1 MMKKKRIL
9 IASFDMEIG
18 GVERSLIGLLN
29 TIDYSKYDIDLMLF
43 RHEGGFFSLLPKE
56 PNLLEELQQYTTF
69 RKSIKQ
75 ILQEGHFSIGITR
88 MLGKIMGV
96 MHGRYVNSKEPGYF
110 VIQYGWRISLPFLP
124 KLREEYD
131 VAISFL
137 WPHYFIGDKVRA
149 KRKIGWIHTDYS
161 NIQLNKGMECKMW
174 REIDD
179 IVAVSESCR
188 DTFLNS
194 LPYINKKVQ
203 IIENIIDPAFVREQS
218 NQGDITQEIPVNS
231 ERIKLVTVARL
242 SHAKGIDNAIYA
254 LRKLLDQ
261 GYDIEWYI
269 VGYGPQEAELKS
281 LIDKLGLQDK
291 FVLLGK
297 KINPYPYIKAC
308 DIYVQPSRYEGKAV
322 TVREAQ
328 ILKKPVLITNFS
340 TAKSQLENGVDGY
353 ICPMGIKGIVGGIKR
368 MIDDVEFKNEI
379 VNNVSRKNY
388 GNEIEVEKIYRLIE
402 LE

>member
-1 MMKKKRIL
+1 MKKKRIL
-9 IASFDMEIG
+9 ITSFDMEIG

-43 RHEGGFFSLLPKE
+43 KHEGGFFSLLPKE

-75 ILQEGHFSIGITR
+75 ILQEGHFSIGFTR
-88 MLGKIMGV
+88 MIGKVMGV
-96 MHGRYVNSKEPGYF
+96 MHGRFVNSKEPGYF

-161 NIQLNKGMECKMW
+161 NIQLNKEMECKMW
-174 REIDD
+174 REMDD

-194 LPYINKKVQ
+194 LPYINKEVKV
-203 IIENIIDPAFVREQS
+203 IENIISPEFVCEQS
-218 NQGDITQEIPVNS
+218 NEGDITQEISINR
-231 ERIKLVTVARL
+231 ERIKLITVARL
-242 SHAKGIDNAIYA
+242 SHAKGIDDAIYA
-254 LRKLLDQ
+254 LRQLLDQ

-269 VGYGPQEAELKS
+269 VGYGPQEAELKL

-291 FVLLGK
+291 FILLGK

-340 TAKSQLENGVDGY
+340 TAKSQLEDEVDGY
-353 ICPMGIKGIVGGIKR
+353 ICPMGIKGIVEGIKK
-368 MIDDVEFKNEI
+368 MIDDVEFRNEI
-379 VNNVSRKNY
+379 VNNVSQKNY
-388 GNEIEVEKIYRLIE
+388 GNEIEVEKVYRLIE

>member
-1 MMKKKRIL
+1 MKKKRIL
-9 IASFDMEIG
+9 ITSFDMEIG

-43 RHEGGFFSLLPKE
+43 KHEGGFFSLLPKE

-75 ILQEGHFSIGITR
+75 ILQEGHYSIGITR
-88 MLGKIMGV
+88 IIGRIMGV

-161 NIQLNKGMECKMW
+161 NIQLNKEMECKMW
-174 REIDD
+174 REMDD

-203 IIENIIDPAFVREQS
+203 VIENIIDSEFVREQS
-218 NQGDITQEIPVNS
+218 NEGDITQEIPINR

-242 SHAKGIDNAIYA
+242 SHAKGIDDAIYA

-269 VGYGPQEAELKS
+269 VGYGPQEAELKL
-281 LIDKLGLQDK
+281 LIDKLGLQDE

-328 ILKKPVLITNFS
+328 IIKKPVLITNFS

-353 ICPMGIKGIVGGIKR
+353 ICPMGIKGIVEGIKK
-368 MIDDVEFKNEI
+368 MIDDVEFRSEI
-379 VNNVSRKNY
+379 VNNVSQKNY

>member
-1 MMKKKRIL
+1 MKKKRIL
-9 IASFDMEIG
+9 ITSFDMEIG

-43 RHEGGFFSLLPKE
+43 KHEGGFFSLLPKE

-75 ILQEGHFSIGITR
+75 ILQEGHYSIGITR
-88 MLGKIMGV
+88 IIGRIMGV

-161 NIQLNKGMECKMW
+161 NIQLNKEMECKMW
-174 REIDD
+174 RKMDD

-194 LPYINKKVQ
+194 LPSINKKVQ
-203 IIENIIDPAFVREQS
+203 VIENIIDSEFVREQS
-218 NQGDITQEIPVNS
+218 NEGDITQEIPINR

-242 SHAKGIDNAIYA
+242 SHAKGIDDAIYA

-269 VGYGPQEAELKS
+269 VGYGPQEAELKL
-281 LIDKLGLQDK
+281 LIDKLGLQDE

-353 ICPMGIKGIVGGIKR
+353 ICPMGIKGIVEGIKK
-368 MIDDVEFKNEI
+368 MIDDVEFRSEI
-379 VNNVSRKNY
+379 VNNVSQKNY

>member
-1 MMKKKRIL
+1 MKKKRIL
-9 IASFDMEIG
+9 ITSFDMEIG

-43 RHEGGFFSLLPKE
+43 KHEGGFFSLLPKE

-75 ILQEGHFSIGITR
+75 ILQEGHYSIGITR
-88 MLGKIMGV
+88 IIGRIMGV

-161 NIQLNKGMECKMW
+161 NIQLNKEMECKMW
-174 REIDD
+174 RKMDD

-203 IIENIIDPAFVREQS
+203 VIENIIDSEFVREQS
-218 NQGDITQEIPVNS
+218 NEGDINQEIPINR

-242 SHAKGIDNAIYA
+242 SHAKGIDDAIYA

-269 VGYGPQEAELKS
+269 VGYGPQEAELKL
-281 LIDKLGLQDK
+281 LIDKLGLQDE

-353 ICPMGIKGIVGGIKR
+353 ICPMGIKGIVEGIKK
-368 MIDDVEFKNEI
+368 MIDDVEFRSEI
-379 VNNVSRKNY
+379 VNNVSQKNY

>member
-1 MMKKKRIL
+1 MKKKRIL
-9 IASFDMEIG
+9 ITSFDMEIG

-43 RHEGGFFSLLPKE
+43 KHEGGFFSLLPKE

-75 ILQEGHFSIGITR
+75 ILQEGHYSIGITR
-88 MLGKIMGV
+88 IIGRIMGV

-161 NIQLNKGMECKMW
+161 NIQLNKEMECKMW
-174 REIDD
+174 RKMDD

-203 IIENIIDPAFVREQS
+203 VIENIIDSEFVREQS
-218 NQGDITQEIPVNS
+218 NEGDITQEIPINR

-242 SHAKGIDNAIYA
+242 SHAKGIDDAIYA

-269 VGYGPQEAELKS
+269 VGYGPQEAELKL
-281 LIDKLGLQDK
+281 LIDKLGLQDE

-353 ICPMGIKGIVGGIKR
+353 ICPMGIKGIVEGIKK
-368 MIDDVEFKNEI
+368 MIDDVEFRSEI
-379 VNNVSRKNY
+379 VNNVSQKNY

>member
-1 MMKKKRIL
+1 MKKKRIL
-9 IASFDMEIG
+9 ITSFDMEIG

-43 RHEGGFFSLLPKE
+43 KHEGGFFSLLPKE

-75 ILQEGHFSIGITR
+75 ILQEGHYSIGITR
-88 MLGKIMGV
+88 IIGRIMGV

-161 NIQLNKGMECKMW
+161 NIQLNKEMECKMW
-174 REIDD
+174 RKMDD

-203 IIENIIDPAFVREQS
+203 VIENIIDSEFVREQS
-218 NQGDITQEIPVNS
+218 NEGDITQEIPINR

-242 SHAKGIDNAIYA
+242 SHAKGIDDAIYA

-269 VGYGPQEAELKS
+269 VGYGPQEAELKL
-281 LIDKLGLQDK
+281 LIDKLGLQDE

-353 ICPMGIKGIVGGIKR
+353 ICPIGIKGIVEGIKK
-368 MIDDVEFKNEI
+368 MIDDVEFRSEV
-379 VNNVSRKNY
+379 VNNVSQKNY

>member
-1 MMKKKRIL
+1 
-9 IASFDMEIG
+9 
-18 GVERSLIGLLN
+18 
-29 TIDYSKYDIDLMLF
+29 
-43 RHEGGFFSLLPKE
+43 
-56 PNLLEELQQYTTF
+56 
-69 RKSIKQ
+69 
-75 ILQEGHFSIGITR
+75 
-88 MLGKIMGV
+88 
-96 MHGRYVNSKEPGYF
+96 
-110 VIQYGWRISLPFLP
+110 
-124 KLREEYD
+124 
-131 VAISFL
+131 
-137 WPHYFIGDKVRA
+137 
-149 KRKIGWIHTDYS
+149 
-161 NIQLNKGMECKMW
+161 MW
-174 REIDD
+174 REMDD

-203 IIENIIDPAFVREQS
+203 VIENIIDSEFVRGQS
-218 NQGDITQEIPVNS
+218 NEGDITQEIPINS
-231 ERIKLVTVARL
+231 ERIKLITVARL

-269 VGYGPQEAELKS
+269 VGYGPQEAELKL

-297 KINPYPYIKAC
+297 KINPYPYIKVC

-340 TAKSQLENGVDGY
+340 TAKSQLENRVDGY
-353 ICPMGIKGIVGGIKR
+353 ICPMGIKGIVEGIKK
-368 MIDDVEFKNEI
+368 MIDDVEFRNEI
-379 VNNVSRKNY
+379 VNNVSQKNY
-388 GNEIEVEKIYRLIE
+388 GNEIEMEKIYRLIE

>member
-1 MMKKKRIL
+1 MKKKRIL
-9 IASFDMEIG
+9 ITSFDMEVG

-43 RHEGGFFSLLPKE
+43 KHEGGFFSLLPKE

-75 ILQEGHFSIGITR
+75 ILQEGYFSIGVTR
-88 MLGKIMGV
+88 IIGKIMGV
-96 MHGRYVNSKEPGYF
+96 MHGRYINSKEPGYF

-161 NIQLNKGMECKMW
+161 NIQLNKEMECKMW
-174 REIDD
+174 RKMDD

-203 IIENIIDPAFVREQS
+203 VIENIIDSEFVREQS
-218 NQGDITQEIPVNS
+218 NEGDITQEIPINR

-242 SHAKGIDNAIYA
+242 SHAKGIDDAIYA

-269 VGYGPQEAELKS
+269 VGYGPQEAELKL
-281 LIDKLGLQDK
+281 LIDKLGLQDE

-353 ICPMGIKGIVGGIKR
+353 ICPMGIKGIVEGIKK
-368 MIDDVEFKNEI
+368 MIDDVEFRNEI
-379 VNNVSRKNY
+379 VNNVSQKNY

>member
-1 MMKKKRIL
+1 MKKKRIL
-9 IASFDMEIG
+9 ITSFDMEIG

-43 RHEGGFFSLLPKE
+43 KHEGGFFSLLPKE

-75 ILQEGHFSIGITR
+75 ILQEGHYSIGITR
-88 MLGKIMGV
+88 IIGRIMGV

-161 NIQLNKGMECKMW
+161 NIQLNKEMECKMW
-174 REIDD
+174 RKMDD

-203 IIENIIDPAFVREQS
+203 VIENLIDSEFVREQS
-218 NQGDITQEIPVNS
+218 NEGDITQEIPINR

-242 SHAKGIDNAIYA
+242 SHAKGIDDAIYA

-269 VGYGPQEAELKS
+269 VGYGPQEAELKL
-281 LIDKLGLQDK
+281 LIDKLGLQDE

-353 ICPMGIKGIVGGIKR
+353 ICPMGIKGIVEGIKK
-368 MIDDVEFKNEI
+368 MIDDVEFRSEI
-379 VNNVSRKNY
+379 VNNVSQKNY

>member
-1 MMKKKRIL
+1 MKKKRIL
-9 IASFDMEIG
+9 ITSFDMEIG

-43 RHEGGFFSLLPKE
+43 KHEGGFFSLLPKE

-69 RKSIKQ
+69 RKSIKR
-75 ILQEGHFSIGITR
+75 ILQEGHYSIGITR
-88 MLGKIMGV
+88 IIGRIMGV

-161 NIQLNKGMECKMW
+161 NIQLNKEMECKMW
-174 REIDD
+174 RKMDD

-203 IIENIIDPAFVREQS
+203 VIENIIDSEFVREQS
-218 NQGDITQEIPVNS
+218 NEGDITQEIPINR

-242 SHAKGIDNAIYA
+242 SHAKGIDDAIYA

-269 VGYGPQEAELKS
+269 VGYGPQEAELKL
-281 LIDKLGLQDK
+281 LIDKLGLQDE

-353 ICPMGIKGIVGGIKR
+353 ICPMGIKGIVEGIKK
-368 MIDDVEFKNEI
+368 MIDDVEFRSEI
-379 VNNVSRKNY
+379 VNNVSQKNY